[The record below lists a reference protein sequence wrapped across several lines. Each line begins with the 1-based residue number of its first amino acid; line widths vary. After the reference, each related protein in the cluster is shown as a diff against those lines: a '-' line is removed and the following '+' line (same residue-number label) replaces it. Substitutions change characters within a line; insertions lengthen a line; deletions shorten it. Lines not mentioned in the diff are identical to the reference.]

1 MKKITVY
8 TSGCWD
14 LLHIGHLNLLERARR
29 LGDAL
34 IVGVNTD
41 QAILDYKGHPPIIP
55 FEERMRTVGALKC
68 VDRAIPH
75 TLGEVEMF
83 EKYRVGIVVRN
94 PTYGVYEHSKIEK
107 EYLKRTGRKITI
119 LPFTDGVSTSIMIE
133 QIRRRQRL

>member
-14 LLHIGHLNLLERARR
+14 LLHIGHLNFLERARR

-41 QAILDYKGHPPIIP
+41 QAILDYKGDPPVIP
-55 FEERMRTVGALKC
+55 FEERMRIVGALKC

-75 TLGEVEMF
+75 TLEEVEVF
-83 EKYRVGIVVRN
+83 EKYRVDIVVRN
-94 PTYGVYEHSKIEK
+94 PTYGTYEHSKIEK
-107 EYLKRTGRKITI
+107 EYLERTGRKIAI
-119 LPFTDGVSTSIMIE
+119 LPFTEGISTTIIIAK
-133 QIRRRQRL
+133 IRRQGS